1 MNLSQNWA
9 KLTKKKDTQ
18 FLKRVEKVKGEGE
31 MEGTR
36 RRGGGRAIERKVGGA
51 WRLWFERRRS
61 NVEAIIGLYEEG
73 WMFPPQSTAA
83 SNEKIHKV
91 KLNFMRERERER
103 DEEKPV
109 NGSSH
114 WVGKEQ
120 RKRFLCFVSLSEADL
135 LQWGQTHQMRTT
147 RQHSI
152 LFYISFTRTYFWVF
166 MNFKYIFFSQN
177 FMLGIIYY

>member
-1 MNLSQNWA
+1 
-9 KLTKKKDTQ
+9 
-18 FLKRVEKVKGEGE
+18 

-103 DEEKPV
+103 DEEKHV

-114 WVGKEQ
+114 WVGGEQ
-120 RKRFLCFVSLSEADL
+120 RKKVIPMWSFVSLSLRLSFSGGENHAPI
-135 LQWGQTHQMRTT
+135 RTSVIC
-147 RQHSI
+147 SI
-152 LFYISFTRTYFWVF
+152 YTFMTQSFYCSHFILSSNPLSIKKKKNQV
-166 MNFKYIFFSQN
+166 IV
-177 FMLGIIYY
+177 